1 MRFWPNVVRH
11 SRLSNAEADAL
22 YREQQIMA
30 FLHAPEPARSA
41 ERTLSPEEVL
51 RENFEA
57 DKTKLHY
64 LVGRVELYYDDCA
77 ESNFGNLVGDL
88 VQAYEVA
95 EKYFV
100 GASDFA
106 GSASPTSFPGV
117 SEAHVVEAGE
127 ALEPLRRRL
136 VRARQGFIQD
146 HEWEPIMR
154 DARIA
159 RQGRAATLATD
170 GGEAGQAA
178 GHAVDDVC
186 RDESWEAEAAA
197 AAGGRRHSRSR
208 PSRKFSFEEI
218 Q

>member
-1 MRFWPNVVRH
+1 MRFWSNVVRH

-30 FLHAPEPARSA
+30 FLHAPEPARPA
-41 ERTLSPEEVL
+41 ERTLSPEEVFS
-51 RENFEA
+51 ENFEA
-57 DKTKLHY
+57 DKTKLYY

-100 GASDFA
+100 GASDVA
-106 GSASPTSFPGV
+106 GSASSTSFPGV
-117 SEAHVVEAGE
+117 SEAHVVEARE
-127 ALEPLRRRL
+127 ALEPIRRRL

-154 DARIA
+154 DARMA
-159 RQGRAATLATD
+159 RQGRAATL
-170 GGEAGQAA
+170 AA

-186 RDESWEAEAAA
+186 RDESWEAEG
-197 AAGGRRHSRSR
+197 AGSRRLSRSR

-218 Q
+218 PTDAPC